1 MNDPKKCKKLFES
14 SLVKLKT
21 HIPYHTILE
30 IRPTNVIVTWYII
43 FYSNR
48 Q

>member
-21 HIPYHTILE
+21 HIPYHFGNST
-30 IRPTNVIVTWYII
+30 Y
-43 FYSNR
+43 
-48 Q
+48 